1 MTKTIILGGVSHEVS
16 AVPLGRLKVLIPA
29 LTAFTRSVA
38 VLSTTAQLCE
48 ADMGYAIQA
57 IAAGLGKDLAE
68 VERMPGTV
76 SELIAAVEVLAE
88 VSGLTAKGD
97 APGESMPGTTPAAT
111 STPST
116 DSSPTS

>member
-1 MTKTIILGGVSHEVS
+1 MTKFIHLGGTSHEVH

-29 LTAFTRSVA
+29 LTEFSRSVA
-38 VLSTTAQLCE
+38 ALGTTSQLTE
-48 ADMGYAIQA
+48 PDMDHAIRA
-57 IAAGLGKDLAE
+57 VAAGLGKTVTE
-68 VERMPGTV
+68 VEDMPATV
-76 SELIAAVEVLAE
+76 PELIAAVEVLAE